1 MASRGILHRCNAATG
16 YSPDASQATPGA
28 LGRANI
34 TLPEIPSNADDPVQ
48 SQRFIDMARQVG
60 ADEKLGSVEIF
71 EDVVRRLGAS
81 PKEPHRAKA
90 RPSKKR

>member
-1 MASRGILHRCNAATG
+1 
-16 YSPDASQATPGA
+16 
-28 LGRANI
+28 
-34 TLPEIPSNADDPVQ
+34 
-48 SQRFIDMARQVG
+48 MARQVG